1 MPTKTSEK
9 GLRMITSKLQRRIL
23 LGKIM
28 DIDIDGL
35 PYGLLKA
42 KLSEHPDSESLTKV
56 YDTAVEKLNEQP
68 SAEDMVTKALESA
81 LDTAIK
87 S

>member
-9 GLRMITSKLQRRIL
+9 GLRMITSKLQRRIIL
-23 LGKIM
+23 CKIM
-28 DIDIDGL
+28 VIDIDGL

-42 KLSEHPDSESLTKV
+42 KLSEHTDSKSLTKV

-68 SAEDMVTKALESA
+68 SAEDMVSEA
-81 LDTAIK
+81 LDTALDTALK

>member
-1 MPTKTSEK
+1 
-9 GLRMITSKLQRRIL
+9 
-23 LGKIM
+23 M

-42 KLSEHPDSESLTKV
+42 KLSEHTESESLTKV

-68 SAEDMVTKALESA
+68 SAENMVNEALETA
-81 LDTAIK
+81 LDTALK

>member
-1 MPTKTSEK
+1 MT
-9 GLRMITSKLQRRIL
+9 
-23 LGKIM
+23 KIM

-42 KLSEHPDSESLTKV
+42 KLSEHTESESLTKV

-68 SAEDMVTKALESA
+68 SAEDMVNNALESA